1 MIFLNKKIITRFD
14 QLEKNLERIDQNVDY
29 FISKNKLTL
38 PSLPKDPIKNFMDG
52 LFHEQNY

>member
-38 PSLPKDPIKNFMDG
+38 PSLPKDPIKNFIDG
-52 LFHEQNY
+52 LLP